1 MSLTITICD
10 APTALGCSVTW
21 YGCPWGVGVELGWAV
36 VKDSDLSLDHVH
48 ALKACTADVYG
59 SVLQLYSKVEDRF
72 IRVLVDTKRLLEDH
86 LSGKTCVL
94 NPSRRYYRAVAETK
108 ILGFA
113 NPPWDEPWDSS
124 NPTGEPVE
132 MTMQNDDLSEC
143 RMDVGEISTQFHDPA
158 SDQQGLS
165 WIATGDDLVAVSP
178 ESMLEVSDLSLPRG
192 MTMMMVA
199 RKCNRA
205 GMTSLERREGEGM
218 IIRSRE
224 MIVLATGVSEVDT
237 EMSQVGERRYA
248 EGKLATLMALAYA
261 MQESARLRVGSAVL
275 YFTYLLYL
283 EDIIPII
290 DERSEMLE
298 KNLDDAWKELK
309 DSSENVAYPLINR
322 LEKEFSK
329 VAKEI
334 RSKPGPSEVFPLT
347 DLRVKVMGGGGEG
360 GDDGGQPDV
369 REGGESDGITANE
382 GEEDADWNEETEQE
396 AGQSF
401 ATWTFP
407 FYGFDSTFFIDTV
420 PEDTIRWYDGIG
432 RLSPDGRLGGNDLR
446 TMTFDDVDSLRA
458 DFQGQELEFT
468 RVGFEYVAGLYEGVD
483 PLAPY
488 LKILVEVFRNG
499 ELDIRVVCHDNAT
512 PFSVFPLVQN
522 NDPYLHYALQPTE
535 FSSQGQLLG
544 QVREVCPDKDVED
557 GDFATVTFA
566 TPRLIYLTL
575 GGKPIALRRNGFIGT
590 PRTFTQG

>member
-1 MSLTITICD
+1 M
-10 APTALGCSVTW
+10 
-21 YGCPWGVGVELGWAV
+21 
-36 VKDSDLSLDHVH
+36 
-48 ALKACTADVYG
+48 
-59 SVLQLYSKVEDRF
+59 LQRP
-72 IRVLVDTKRLLEDH
+72 RLLSH
-86 LSGKTCVL
+86 LLLLAAAAFCFTLSTATSPGGTPLPDVDDLEFVSLHGYFSFPLSDSRSGQSYLGTTAPLVHPGVL

-178 ESMLEVSDLSLPRG
+178 ESLLEV
-192 MTMMMVA
+192 
-199 RKCNRA
+199 
-205 GMTSLERREGEGM
+205 TSVEEDDYDDDQDDHDDGGEEMQSGGDDE
-218 IIRSRE
+218 SRE
-224 MIVLATGVSEVDT
+224 EGGGGDDELEKEDDRGDELREEEEDGESMKQRSSGSGEQERDSSKKTLATGVSEVDT

-290 DERSEMLE
+290 DERSEMLQ

-329 VAKEI
+329 VAEEI
-334 RSKPGPSEVFPLT
+334 KSKPGPSEVFPLT

-360 GDDGGQPDV
+360 GGDGGQPDV

-396 AGQSF
+396 
-401 ATWTFP
+401 
-407 FYGFDSTFFIDTV
+407 
-420 PEDTIRWYDGIG
+420 
-432 RLSPDGRLGGNDLR
+432 
-446 TMTFDDVDSLRA
+446 
-458 DFQGQELEFT
+458 
-468 RVGFEYVAGLYEGVD
+468 
-483 PLAPY
+483 
-488 LKILVEVFRNG
+488 
-499 ELDIRVVCHDNAT
+499 
-512 PFSVFPLVQN
+512 
-522 NDPYLHYALQPTE
+522 
-535 FSSQGQLLG
+535 
-544 QVREVCPDKDVED
+544 
-557 GDFATVTFA
+557 
-566 TPRLIYLTL
+566 
-575 GGKPIALRRNGFIGT
+575 
-590 PRTFTQG
+590 